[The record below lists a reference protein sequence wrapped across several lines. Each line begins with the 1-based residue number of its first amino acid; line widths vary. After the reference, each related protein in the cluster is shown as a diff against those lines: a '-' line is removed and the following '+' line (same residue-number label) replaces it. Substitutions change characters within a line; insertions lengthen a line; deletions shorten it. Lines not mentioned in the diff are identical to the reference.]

1 MSSALPRLPEIALES
16 KVAFLRQPMSFPD
29 RPYRIEAIETHMSWV
44 FLTEKYAYK
53 LKKPV
58 YQEALDFRSI
68 DARRHYCDEEIRLNR
83 RLAADVYLGIVA
95 MSINSSGH
103 LRLCENGTSVEGE
116 AIVDWLVQMRRLP
129 AEHMLDY
136 ALKTGRVSDEDIGR
150 VAARLALFYRGCGP
164 ACSSASAYRAVIQ
177 HGIDRSHQVLARPG
191 YGLPGGLIRQL
202 CSTQRRVLNQH
213 RDVLDARVR
222 AGRIVEGHGDLRP
235 EHVCL
240 QPEIAVID
248 CLEFS
253 CALRIVD
260 PIDELGYLALECERL
275 GSAHAGALLLKA
287 YGAFSGDQPDALLV
301 HFYQAYRALLRARL
315 AIAHLDEEKFRHSE
329 EWHRRAM
336 SYLRLAEQA
345 QNALNAETEPPV

>member
-1 MSSALPRLPEIALES
+1 MSSASPRLPELALES

-29 RPYRIEAIETHMSWV
+29 RPYRVEAIETHMSWV

-58 YQEALDFRSI
+58 CQEALDFRPI
-68 DARRHYCDEEIRLNR
+68 EARRHYCEEEVRLNR
-83 RLAADVYLGIVA
+83 RLAADVYLGVVA
-95 MSINSSGH
+95 MSINTRGH
-103 LRLCENGTSVEGE
+103 LRLCERDIHSEGE
-116 AIVDWLVQMRRLP
+116 TIVDWLVQMRRLP

-136 ALKTGRVSDEDIGR
+136 ALRTGTVSDGDIGR

-164 ACSSASAYRAVIQ
+164 VSIGASAYRAAFL
-177 HGIDRSHQVLARPG
+177 HGIDRNQQVLTRPG
-191 YGLPGGLIRQL
+191 YGLPGGLIHRL
-202 CSTQRRVLNQH
+202 CSIQRKVLNQH
-213 RDVLDARVR
+213 RELLDTRVR

-240 QPEIAVID
+240 KPEVTVID

-253 CALRIVD
+253 SALRIVD
-260 PIDELGYLALECERL
+260 PLDELGYLALECERL
-275 GSAHAGALLLKA
+275 GSAHAGALLLNA
-287 YGAFSGDQPDALLV
+287 YGELSADQPDTMLV
-301 HFYQAYRALLRARL
+301 NFYQGYRALLRARL

-336 SYLRLAEQA
+336 SYLRLAERGQK
-345 QNALNAETEPPV
+345 ALNSVTEPPV